1 MVTIEDKINVFSKII
16 YGEVDD
22 KINSELDELENVEKD
37 TMGKKE
43 REVKTYRDKNIQS
56 VEKKIK
62 SKFEKEVFKL
72 KLEEQQQLLN
82 LKENMINE
90 TLESL
95 KERIMD
101 FTKSDEYTNYIKN
114 HLDNT
119 LKDIE
124 NKKGIIIYFNKK
136 DLEKFKKIINKDN
149 VEVSNE
155 SKDIIGGYIIQD
167 KNNKFRVDCSLET
180 SIEECKEKIG
190 ISITELFM

>member
-1 MVTIEDKINVFSKII
+1 
-16 YGEVDD
+16 
-22 KINSELDELENVEKD
+22 
-37 TMGKKE
+37 
-43 REVKTYRDKNIQS
+43 
-56 VEKKIK
+56 
-62 SKFEKEVFKL
+62 
-72 KLEEQQQLLN
+72 
-82 LKENMINE
+82 MINE
-90 TLESL
+90 ALESL